1 MRIHRDMV
9 IETASRIADE
19 RGLSGVSLKA
29 VAQELGIRTPSLYN
43 HIDSLDGLLL
53 LVAHG
58 GMRRMNEEMMHA
70 ALGNAGEDALCRV
83 AEAYLE
89 YMTVH
94 PGVYETIQWAT
105 WHSTEETGAIF
116 AEYEKLLTTL
126 LYSCGFTKE
135 QVQEGC
141 RILMGLLHGYTT
153 LQLSRAFTDAA
164 AVKKELKRAVGMLL
178 FGMHKG

>member
-105 WHSTEETGAIF
+105 WHGTEETGRIF

-126 LYSCGFTKE
+126 LYSCGFRE
-135 QVQEGC
+135 NQVQEGC
-141 RILMGLLHGYTT
+141 RILAGLLHGYTT
-153 LQLSRAFTDAA
+153 LQLSRAFGDAET
-164 AVKKELKRAVGMLL
+164 VKKEVQRAVRILLSGMYR
-178 FGMHKG
+178 K